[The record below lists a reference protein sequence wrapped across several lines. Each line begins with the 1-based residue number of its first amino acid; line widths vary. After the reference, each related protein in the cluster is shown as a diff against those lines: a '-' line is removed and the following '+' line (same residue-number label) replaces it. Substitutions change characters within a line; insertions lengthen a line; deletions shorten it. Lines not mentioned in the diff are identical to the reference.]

1 MAMLIGTT
9 EINMYIYK
17 SESLEM
23 NWLIILSGMGWAAQ
37 GQKVAS
43 GVAAAASSVLP
54 LAGADFNLLGDI
66 TQTIVEDNLLSRFTC
81 KKVNF
86 HKVTTKVDKKY
97 IFERKGCSSACNYKT
112 RLSK

>member
-81 KKVNF
+81 K
-86 HKVTTKVDKKY
+86 
-97 IFERKGCSSACNYKT
+97 
-112 RLSK
+112 